1 MLFTWDWKNLCVV
14 FRWWH
19 VRSLTSFIVTL
30 VALVVFGIGYEFFK
44 SRAKRYEAKHQGVTN
59 PVKIGSVSRIQ
70 KSVYYG
76 LLVGYSYMMML
87 VFMTYNGWAMI
98 AVVLGAVL
106 GNYLYGGE
114 INDSMA
120 CH

>member
-1 MLFTWDWKNLCVV
+1 MLRELITNSLIVSS
-14 FRWWH
+14 
-19 VRSLTSFIVTL
+19 VRIPDSLQD
-30 VALVVFGIGYEFFK
+30 E
-44 SRAKRYEAKHQGVTN
+44 GVTN